1 MRSAPTDRMQPVGED
16 RIFPLRC
23 CGGRMISAPTNRTTR
38 RGRSHLTVALLRRGV
53 VEKRVLLAF
62 FPGRRWRRRRRMRG
76 NQSEILRWRIHL
88 NVPAGHISHPAGIY
102 HTPKA
107 YITRAQRG
115 YHIAKQY
122 ITAPQAQITAPAA
135 HHGPKKSEENRSP
148 VTTEVSRESSAAGTA
163 KRVFLIPT
171 LPKYSASV

>member
-1 MRSAPTDRMQPVGED
+1 
-16 RIFPLRC
+16 
-23 CGGRMISAPTNRTTR
+23 
-38 RGRSHLTVALLRRGV
+38 
-53 VEKRVLLAF
+53 
-62 FPGRRWRRRRRMRG
+62 MRG

-122 ITAPQAQITAPAA
+122 ITAPAA